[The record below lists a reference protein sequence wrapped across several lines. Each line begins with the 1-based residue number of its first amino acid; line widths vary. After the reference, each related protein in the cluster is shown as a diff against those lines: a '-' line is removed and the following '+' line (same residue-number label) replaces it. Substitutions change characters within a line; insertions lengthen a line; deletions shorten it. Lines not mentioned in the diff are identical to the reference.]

1 MVRRCMPEKKVTT
14 EADFT
19 AADIYWREDWSLRI
33 CWITKKDAIVAR
45 QTIRLEAPSLKKKER
60 KR

>member
-1 MVRRCMPEKKVTT
+1 MPEKKVTT